1 MTPARLGA
9 YEVIVRL
16 ASGGMAEV
24 YAARHPSDP
33 GRVVVI
39 KQMLPQF
46 SHKPDYVEMFLD
58 EGRIVSLLR
67 HPNIVRMLDFG
78 FHGEAPYLA
87 MEYLHGVDLRAIIRD
102 CVARRTLL
110 PLPHALAI
118 MSAACSGLHVAHEA
132 RSIEGH
138 PMDLVHRDVSPQN
151 IVVTFDGAVKLIDFG
166 IAKTRHRLHESRAGS
181 LKGKVPYMSPEQ
193 IRGTNLDRRTDIYAL
208 GVVLYE
214 LVTGRRPYLLS
225 KDEQPQAE
233 FSLMMAIVEH
243 RVARPSTV
251 RPELPPEI
259 EQVVMRALSAL
270 PTERYQTAEQM
281 KQAIEAAARTLRL
294 STDSQQVAVL
304 LRERF
309 GDQMRKWRAAL
320 TGDDLA
326 TEIASVARLRTNN
339 STDEEREEPSAIR
352 VDPGAAPAVSPSPR
366 DLRTA
371 SAPAPHTAAPLLAR
385 TFDDVTVI
393 ALEGKIDESFRG
405 AERGAALSGQ
415 VILDLG
421 RVVRISSFGVREW
434 LELQGFLARREPET
448 VVYLARCSEPFVAQ
462 LGMIRAFAGG
472 SRIVSFFAPYLC
484 GDCGHAFDHAF
495 DCERDAVQLA
505 EPNPPYVPC
514 PACGQPAQLDDGTSY
529 FQPLREHLGRPVPPH
544 VRAALDKLDTADQ
557 LSSVVDKWVEGRLT
571 RLRFQRPIDRGFR
584 WNRWLDG
591 LEGSVELDLVEARL
605 DAPALAGTAA
615 ALRGLGP
622 EVERVQLFGAPA
634 QLVALVDD
642 DPRCEIRTV
651 LVVGRCET
659 CNVSRAVQISRDDVR
674 ALQNRQ
680 PITASCRRCDSELTG
695 LRLDAPQPATTSPEL
710 VAPPE
715 LGIEST
721 SMPPESGD
729 EMIAETSPSPPPLI
743 STPASLTSAEPARQ
757 RVLYRMMTRAA
768 SNPALVIAAIAIV
781 VGVVLYVLL
790 SAASTSRHAAT
801 PTPARSG
808 APRFAHQPA
817 GGAGASDE
825 PTFGEAP
832 LTRPGGRMLLATAGD
847 AP

>member
-1 MTPARLGA
+1 VTPERLGA
-9 YEVIVRL
+9 YEVIARL

-118 MSAACSGLHVAHEA
+118 VSAACSGLHIAHEA
-132 RSIEGH
+132 KSIEGH

-251 RPELPPEI
+251 QPALPPEI

-281 KQAIEAAARTLRL
+281 KQAIEAAARTLRI
-294 STDSQQVAVL
+294 STDSRQVAVL

-309 GDQMRKWRAAL
+309 GDQMRKWREAL
-320 TGDDLA
+320 AGDDLA
-326 TEIASVARLRTNN
+326 TEIASVARLRTDN

-405 AERGAALSGQ
+405 ADRGAALSGQ

-421 RVVRISSFGVREW
+421 RVERISSFGVREW
-434 LELQGFLARREPET
+434 LELQGSLVRRERET
-448 VVYLARCSEPFVAQ
+448 EVYLARCSEPFVAQ

-472 SRIVSFFAPYLC
+472 SRIVSFLAPYLC

-505 EPNPPYVPC
+505 EPNPPYVQC
-514 PACGQPAQLDDGTSY
+514 LACARPAQLDDDASY
-529 FQPLREHLGRPVPPH
+529 FQPLRRHLGRPVPPH

-557 LSSVVDKWVEGRLT
+557 QGSVLDKWVEGRLT
-571 RLRFQRPIDRGFR
+571 RLRFRRPIDRGFR

-591 LEGSVELDLVEARL
+591 LEGTVELDLVEARL
-605 DAPALAGTAA
+605 DAPALAATAA

-622 EVERVQLFGAPA
+622 EVERVQLFGASA

-659 CNVSRAVQISRDDVR
+659 CNVSRAVQISRGDVR
-674 ALQNRQ
+674 ALQIRQ

-729 EMIAETSPSPPPLI
+729 EMIAETSPRPPPLI
-743 STPASLTSAEPARQ
+743 STPARLTSAEPARQ
-757 RVLYRMMTRAA
+757 RVLHRMMTRAA
-768 SNPALVIAAIAIV
+768 SSPALVIAAIAIV

-801 PTPARSG
+801 LTPARSG
-808 APRFAHQPA
+808 APRFAHQRV
-817 GGAGASDE
+817 GGAGAGGE
-825 PTFGEAP
+825 ATFGEAP
-832 LTRPGGRMLLATAGD
+832 LTRPSGRMLLATAGD